1 MNLKN
6 VFIIIG
12 IIALV
17 LLIIQYVSQI
27 RRMRQGNNF
36 VSRGRAILNW
46 LLLFVVIGSIGG
58 TVYASRQ
65 TKSDSEITETKSISS
80 SESTDDDVYISL
92 ESKTA
97 RLNSDGVVSV
107 KIIVSP
113 KTKVKIVGHS
123 TGKVYKTYK
132 AQNTDGPV
140 TIKYK
145 FEYAGKYD
153 IIATRG
159 SKKVTKRITIKDA
172 EDSSSSSSSESSA
185 SSESSSSRSSSRE
198 SSSSNNNNNSNS
210 STSNNGG
217 STGSTGATY
226 SGSRGG
232 GYSGGGG
239 GGYTPAQS
247 TGGGSGSSSSQI
259 SNQPTIS
266 TQPTISDQ

>member
-6 VFIIIG
+6 IFIITG

-36 VSRGRAILNW
+36 VSRGRALLNW

-58 TVYASRQ
+58 TVYADRQ
-65 TKSDSEITETKSISS
+65 TKSDSEITKTKSISS
-80 SESTDDDVYISL
+80 ETTDDDVYISL
-92 ESKTA
+92 DRKNA
-97 RLNSDGVVSV
+97 YLNSDGVVTV

-132 AQNTDGPV
+132 AEDTDGPV

-153 IIATRG
+153 VIATRG
-159 SKKVTKRITIKDA
+159 DKKVTKRITIQAA
-172 EDSSSSSSSESSA
+172 EDSSSSSISESDT
-185 SSESSSSRSSSRE
+185 SSESSSSHSSSRE
-198 SSSSNNNNNSNS
+198 SSSSSNNS
-210 STSNNGG
+210 STSTSNNSG
-217 STGSTGATY
+217 STGSTGSTY

-232 GYSGGGG
+232 GYSGG
-239 GGYTPAQS
+239 YTPSQP
-247 TGGGSGSSSSQI
+247 TGGGSSSSSSPI